1 MSMGG
6 GGRFIL
12 LPSIYWLK
20 QLKANTDIKLQRW
33 LKSLLTIKSFS
44 KSLSYQMHLN
54 VVFLFSWGGGL
65 TFYWCISFA
74 RYAIYWYKRLE
85 VKDCF
90 GRKNTKGS
98 DGMEGCF
105 FASIRKGIGPS
116 WQYNHWISLDFI
128 GFFRGGAL
136 FSARN
141 IFWKGFRDQISIP
154 SRWKKDGE
162 NVSLWTLERAWG
174 KMVAS
179 EMF

>member
-1 MSMGG
+1 MLC
-6 GGRFIL
+6 F
-12 LPSIYWLK
+12 
-20 QLKANTDIKLQRW
+20 
-33 LKSLLTIKSFS
+33 F
-44 KSLSYQMHLN
+44 
-54 VVFLFSWGGGL
+54 FLGGGL

-162 NVSLWTLERAWG
+162 NVSLWTQERSRG
-174 KMVAS
+174 KMLAS
-179 EMF
+179 EMFLPQQKKGKRLPWKLKANTFWKLLRGGGGDNV